1 MKSLK
6 LQFNPYEELLLKS
19 LHIKY
24 LKRDNKFR
32 IKRGLLCNEEA
43 YVSFQQVTP
52 SSTEYCNQ
60 DQTISIAKKC
70 GCITITSE
78 EVKYVLTTSLEG
90 ISLSLTREVQNIGD
104 VSFNIYFDFSQYGDE
119 IFLSGY
125 LLSASETG
133 EIGIDGTMEG
143 EIMRSAERIS
153 YKIGDQSKVVPSRE
167 SSFLNSLSIMIL
179 QCFSQYEDIKNFFV
193 SCCVPLGEEIYREA
207 TSALHETLSERSET
221 SHYYLGMCP
230 LKNSND

>member
-1 MKSLK
+1 MKSLQ

-19 LHIKY
+19 LHIIY

-43 YVSFQQVTP
+43 YVSFQQETP

-60 DQTISIAKKC
+60 NQTISIVKKC
-70 GCITITSE
+70 GSITITSE

-90 ISLSLTREVQNIGD
+90 ISLSLTRKVQNIGD

-119 IFLSGY
+119 IFLSGH
-125 LLSASETG
+125 LLSVSETG

-143 EIMRSAERIS
+143 EIMCSAERIS
-153 YKIGDQSKVVPSRE
+153 YKIGDQLKVVPSRE
-167 SSFLNSLSIMIL
+167 SSFFKQS
-179 QCFSQYEDIKNFFV
+179 
-193 SCCVPLGEEIYREA
+193 
-207 TSALHETLSERSET
+207 
-221 SHYYLGMCP
+221 
-230 LKNSND
+230 

>member
-1 MKSLK
+1 MKSLQ

-19 LHIKY
+19 LDIKY
-24 LKRDNKFR
+24 LIREDRFR
-32 IKRGLLCNEEA
+32 ISRGLLCNEEA
-43 YVSFQQVTP
+43 YASFQQETP

-60 DQTISIAKKC
+60 NQTIRIAKKC
-70 GCITITSE
+70 GCITIKSE

-90 ISLSLTREVQNIGD
+90 ISLSLTREVQNIGN
-104 VSFNIYFDFSQYGDE
+104 VSFNIYFEFSQYGDK
-119 IFLSGY
+119 IFLECR
-125 LLSASETG
+125 LLSARETG

-143 EIMRSAERIS
+143 DIMCSAEHIS
-153 YKIGDQSKVVPSRE
+153 YKIGDQLKVVPARE
-167 SSFLNSLSIMIL
+167 SSFLNSLRIIIL
-179 QCFSQYEDIKNFFV
+179 QCFSQYEDIKNFFA

-221 SHYYLGMCP
+221 SHYYLDMCP